1 MLYTLWVG
9 FIVLFYKGKEKK
21 SKWKKKKQRYDSCV
35 ENFLIRTHQHG
46 TVPQEITEPAPVAF
60 AAFSV
65 NPQICWIH
73 IYCSFN
79 SDDETAVH
87 TGGTPYMP
95 HGYVPLQREW
105 FLCRFG
111 MKTGMEFAHVWSG
124 IGCGFRGNYESVWTY
139 LSFQFQMNQK
149 ARVIWEFEMD
159 FKTWLEDR
167 N

>member
-9 FIVLFYKGKEKK
+9 FLVLFYKGKEKK

-87 TGGTPYMP
+87 TGGHPLYATWVCAAPKGMVFVPFRYEN
-95 HGYVPLQREW
+95 GYGVCSCLVWNWVW
-105 FLCRFG
+105 FSRKLRKCMNVFIVSIPNEPESKSNMR
-111 MKTGMEFAHVWSG
+111 
-124 IGCGFRGNYESVWTY
+124 IRNGF
-139 LSFQFQMNQK
+139 
-149 ARVIWEFEMD
+149 
-159 FKTWLEDR
+159 
-167 N
+167 